1 MIHSCKRSV
10 ESWKIIRS
18 ICRIMKFRL
27 IRKEPC
33 QQQIT
38 LILRAKVTHQAIRS
52 MLIAK
57 TIAIIAKI

>member
-1 MIHSCKRSV
+1 
-10 ESWKIIRS
+10 
-18 ICRIMKFRL
+18 MKFRL
-27 IRKEPC
+27 IRKELY

-38 LILRAKVTHQAIRS
+38 LTLRAKVTHQTIRS

>member
-1 MIHSCKRSV
+1 MENNKSM
-10 ESWKIIRS
+10 
-18 ICRIMKFRL
+18 CRIMKFRL

-38 LILRAKVTHQAIRS
+38 LTLRAKVTHQAIRS